1 MMSQKTYIPALG
13 LSWLLPLYDPL
24 QRWILREP
32 LLKGRLVEET
42 LIAPGHT
49 VLDLGCGTG
58 TLAVLI
64 KQRYPQAHVV
74 GLDIDPRVLEQAAR
88 KARGAGLQLDFTQA
102 SGGALPYPSAHFDR
116 VVSSLM
122 LHHLSR
128 EQKERALSEVWR
140 VLKPDGLLCVA
151 DFGRPHTRYTR
162 SVALVLRHFEQ
173 VADNIDGLLPSLA
186 EQAGFGQVEERA
198 RYATIFGTITVLR
211 GSKRSTAEAP
221 VAATDP
227 A

>member
-1 MMSQKTYIPALG
+1 MRAQSAYIPALG

-24 QRWILREP
+24 QRWVMREP
-32 LLKGRLVEET
+32 LLKGRLVAEARIE
-42 LIAPGHT
+42 PGQV

-64 KQRYPQAHVV
+64 KQRHRQANVV
-74 GLDIDPRVLEQAAR
+74 GLDIDPRVVQQAAR
-88 KARGAGLQLDFTQA
+88 KARRAGVQVDFTQA
-102 SGGALPYPSAHFDR
+102 SALELPYPSARFDR

-128 EQKERALSEVWR
+128 EQKQRAFSEAWR

-162 SVALVLRHFEQ
+162 SIARVLRHFEQ
-173 VADNIDGLLPSLA
+173 VADNLDGLLPALT
-186 EQAGFGQVEERA
+186 EQAGFAQVEERA
-198 RYATIFGTITVLR
+198 RYATALGTVSLYR
-211 GSKRSTAEAP
+211 GCKADSRQLEG
-221 VAATDP
+221 AA
-227 A
+227 

>member
-1 MMSQKTYIPALG
+1 MIGEKTYIPALG

-32 LLKGRLVEET
+32 ILKGRLVEEA
-42 LIAPGHT
+42 LIEPGQT

-64 KQRYPQAHVV
+64 KQRHPQTHVV
-74 GLDIDPRVLEQAAR
+74 GLDIDPRVLEHAAS
-88 KARGAGLQLDFTQA
+88 KARQAGVDIDFTLA
-102 SGGALPYPSAHFDR
+102 SALELPYPSAHFDR

-128 EQKERALSEVWR
+128 EQKERALSEVWQ

-151 DFGRPHTRYTR
+151 DFGRPHTVYTR
-162 SVALVLRHFEQ
+162 SVALVLRRFEE
-173 VADNIDGLLPSLA
+173 VVDNIDGLL
-186 EQAGFGQVEERA
+186 
-198 RYATIFGTITVLR
+198 
-211 GSKRSTAEAP
+211 
-221 VAATDP
+221 
-227 A
+227 